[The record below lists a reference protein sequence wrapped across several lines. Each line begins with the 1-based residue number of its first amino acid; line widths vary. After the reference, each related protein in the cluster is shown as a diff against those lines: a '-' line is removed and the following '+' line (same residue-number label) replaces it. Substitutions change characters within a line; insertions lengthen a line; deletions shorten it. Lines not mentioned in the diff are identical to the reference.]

1 MRILLTGGTGL
12 IGRELGKAL
21 VRKGHSLVVLTREP
35 EKSKLKTPYPH
46 TPIRWDGESGPLDKV
61 YFDGIDGIIHLAGIG
76 IAEKRWSTKFK
87 FRLED
92 SRVTATNNLLR
103 NAPKNLKF
111 FIGSSAIG
119 YYGESDMPLN
129 EDSPAADHFFGVLC
143 KKWEQKAYEH
153 LDPSEVQ
160 IAHVRT
166 GVVLSPEGGALAQM
180 LPPLRSGLGGPLG
193 NGKQIMSWID
203 IEDIVGIYLHILEN
217 KLSGPF
223 NGVAPKPVSNKL
235 LTKTIGQIIC
245 RPVFSP
251 VPKISLRIVLGE
263 VTKYLVMSQNISS
276 QKIEN
281 AGYKFKFPDIDLSL
295 RKNIPKLKLG
305 ESRYISEQYVYEPI
319 DKVFPFFSN
328 ANNLE
333 KITPA
338 SFKFKVLSKST
349 EQIQVG
355 TLINYKLKIDGII
368 PARWQTLISDW
379 NPPYQFAD
387 LQNKG
392 PFNKWHHTHKFEVL
406 GDGVLMTDTVDYRLP
421 LGLLGWLV
429 AGWKVNMDIKKI
441 FNYRSK
447 VLDQIFKK

>member
-21 VRKGHSLVVLTREP
+21 VRKGHSIVVLTREP

-46 TPIRWDGESGPLDKV
+46 TPIRWDGEAGPLDKV
-61 YFDGIDGIIHLAGIG
+61 YFDGIDGIIHLAGLG
-76 IAEKRWSTKFK
+76 IAEKRWSNKFK

-103 NAPKNLKF
+103 NAPKSLKF

-119 YYGESDMPLN
+119 YYGESDAPLS
-129 EDSPAADHFFGVLC
+129 EDTPAADHFFGRLC
-143 KKWEQKAYEH
+143 KNWEDKAYEH
-153 LDPSEVQ
+153 LDSKTVQ

-166 GVVLSPEGGALAQM
+166 GVVLSPQGGALAQM
-180 LPPLRSGLGGPLG
+180 LPPLRTGLAGPLG
-193 NGKQIMSWID
+193 NGKQFMSWID
-203 IEDIVGIYLHILEN
+203 IEDIVGVYIHILEN

-223 NGVAPKPVSNKL
+223 NGVAPNPETNKKF
-235 LTKTIGQIIC
+235 TQIIGKIIS

-263 VTKYLVMSQNISS
+263 VSKYLVMSQNISS
-276 QKIEN
+276 QKIQN
-281 AGYKFKFPDIDLSL
+281 AGYKFKFSEVESSL

-305 ESRYISEQYVYEPI
+305 ESRHIAEQYVYEPI
-319 DKVFPFFSN
+319 EKVFPFFSN

-333 KITPA
+333 KITPE
-338 SFKFKVLSKST
+338 SFKFKVVSKST

-368 PARWQTLISDW
+368 PARWQTLISEW
-379 NPPYQFAD
+379 NPPIVFAD
-387 LQNKG
+387 IQKKG
-392 PFNKWHHTHKFEVL
+392 PFNKWHHTHNFEVL
-406 GDGVLMTDTVDYRLP
+406 GNGVLMTDTVDYRLP

-429 AGWKVNMDIKKI
+429 AGWKVRMDIRKI
-441 FNYRSK
+441 FGYRAQ